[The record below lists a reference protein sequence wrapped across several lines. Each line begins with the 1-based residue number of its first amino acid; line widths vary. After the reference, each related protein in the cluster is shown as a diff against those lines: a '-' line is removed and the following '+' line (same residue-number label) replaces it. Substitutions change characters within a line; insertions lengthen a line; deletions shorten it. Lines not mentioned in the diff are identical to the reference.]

1 MSSKINW
8 DEIKTFEQY
17 KQAKNLAFGPG
28 SEIEELKSKIK
39 SSNPEERKLIG
50 IKISEIKSF
59 YELKFKE
66 IEEKLEKDKINKII
80 ENEFIDVTKPL
91 KQLGSLHPI
100 SIIEQRL
107 RDWFTQNGYFEAVG
121 GEITNEEYNFERLNI
136 PNNHP
141 ARASHD
147 SLYITNNILLRTHNT
162 GITAYELEKN
172 ANKCANIFSIGKVY
186 RNDEDDATHSHQFT
200 QLDFVSVGQQVSFPN
215 LIWTLKSLL
224 SYVFEEELEIRLR
237 PSYFPFTE
245 PSVEVDIFYKNKWI
259 EVLGAGMLHSNVMK
273 KAGYDSK
280 KFYGFAAGLGL
291 ERLTMIKYAISNIR
305 YLYKNDLRTLLQFK
319 NEK

>member
-1 MSSKINW
+1 MQRTRIN
-8 DEIKTFEQY
+8 
-17 KQAKNLAFGPG
+17 
-28 SEIEELKSKIK
+28 
-39 SSNPEERKLIG
+39 
-50 IKISEIKSF
+50 
-59 YELKFKE
+59 
-66 IEEKLEKDKINKII
+66 
-80 ENEFIDVTKPL
+80 
-91 KQLGSLHPI
+91 LH
-100 SIIEQRL
+100 
-107 RDWFTQNGYFEAVG
+107 
-121 GEITNEEYNFERLNI
+121 
-136 PNNHP
+136 
-141 ARASHD
+141 
-147 SLYITNNILLRTHNT
+147 
-162 GITAYELEKN
+162 K
-172 ANKCANIFSIGKVY
+172 
-186 RNDEDDATHSHQFT
+186 
-200 QLDFVSVGQQVSFPN
+200 LDFVSVGQQVSFPN

-291 ERLTMIKYAISNIR
+291 ERLTMIKYAISDIR

>member
-162 GITAYELEKN
+162 GITA
-172 ANKCANIFSIGKVY
+172 
-186 RNDEDDATHSHQFT
+186 
-200 QLDFVSVGQQVSFPN
+200 
-215 LIWTLKSLL
+215 
-224 SYVFEEELEIRLR
+224 
-237 PSYFPFTE
+237 
-245 PSVEVDIFYKNKWI
+245 
-259 EVLGAGMLHSNVMK
+259 
-273 KAGYDSK
+273 
-280 KFYGFAAGLGL
+280 
-291 ERLTMIKYAISNIR
+291 
-305 YLYKNDLRTLLQFK
+305 
-319 NEK
+319 

>member
-245 PSVEVDIFYKNKWI
+245 PKRWSWHF
-259 EVLGAGMLHSNVMK
+259 
-273 KAGYDSK
+273 
-280 KFYGFAAGLGL
+280 
-291 ERLTMIKYAISNIR
+291 
-305 YLYKNDLRTLLQFK
+305 LQK
-319 NEK
+319 